1 MRLFV
6 GVEID
11 APMAAA
17 AGALI
22 GTLRVRAQQLAPGC
36 RIAWIPEDRLHLT
49 VRFIGQID
57 EAGATAVMQALEPPL
72 AVAPFELTVSG
83 PGAFPPAG
91 RPKVIWV
98 GVRNGSEELGR
109 VEREVTR
116 RLATAGIPPEDRP
129 YSPHLT
135 VARVRD
141 AAGLKS
147 SLLFEGFEGS
157 SLGTTHVDAITLFE
171 SRLSPH
177 GPAYVPLLRTRL
189 ERVNPPR

>member
-22 GTLRVRAQQLAPGC
+22 GTLRVRAQQLAPQS
-36 RIAWIPEDRLHLT
+36 RLAWIPEDRLHLT

-57 EAGATAVMQALEPPL
+57 EAGATAILQMLEPPL
-72 AVAPFELTVSG
+72 TLAPFDLAVEG

-91 RPKVIWV
+91 KPKVIWV
-98 GVRNGSEELGR
+98 GVGTGSDRLGQ

-147 SLLFEGFEGS
+147 RLLFEGAEAT
-157 SLGTTHVDAITLFE
+157 SLGTTRVDTITLFE

-189 ERVNPPR
+189 EGPDSPR

>member
-17 AGALI
+17 AGVLI
-22 GTLRVRAQQLAPGC
+22 GRLRVRAQQLAPQS
-36 RIAWIPEDRLHLT
+36 RIAWIPEERLHLT
-49 VRFIGQID
+49 VRFIGQTD
-57 EAGATAVMQALEPPL
+57 EAGATAVLQALEPPL
-72 AVAPFELTVSG
+72 ALASFELTVAG
-83 PGAFPPAG
+83 PGAFPPSG
-91 RPKVIWV
+91 KPKVIWV
-98 GVRNGSEELGR
+98 GVGNGSDRLGV

-116 RLATAGIPPEDRP
+116 RLAMAGIPPEDRP

-135 VARVRD
+135 LARVRD

-147 SLLFEGFEGS
+147 SLLFDGAEGS
-157 SLGTTHVDAITLFE
+157 SLGTTRVDTITLFE

-177 GPAYVPLLRTRL
+177 GPVYAPLLRTRFDTVD
-189 ERVNPPR
+189 RPH

>member
-22 GTLRVRAQQLAPGC
+22 RALRVRAQQLAPQS
-36 RIAWIPEDRLHLT
+36 RLAWIPEDRLHLT
-49 VRFIGQID
+49 VRFIGQTD
-57 EAGATAVMQALEPPL
+57 EAGATAILQVMEPPL
-72 AVAPFELTVSG
+72 ALAPFDLGVAG
-83 PGAFPPAG
+83 PGAFPPSG
-91 RPKVIWV
+91 KPKVIWV
-98 GVRNGSEELGR
+98 GVNDGSDRLAQ

-116 RLATAGIPPEDRP
+116 RLAAAGIPPEDRP

-135 VARVRD
+135 LARVRD
-141 AAGLKS
+141 AAGLQS
-147 SLLFEGFEGS
+147 RALFEGADGGR
-157 SLGTTHVDAITLFE
+157 LGTTRVDTITLFE

-189 ERVNPPR
+189 ERVDLAR